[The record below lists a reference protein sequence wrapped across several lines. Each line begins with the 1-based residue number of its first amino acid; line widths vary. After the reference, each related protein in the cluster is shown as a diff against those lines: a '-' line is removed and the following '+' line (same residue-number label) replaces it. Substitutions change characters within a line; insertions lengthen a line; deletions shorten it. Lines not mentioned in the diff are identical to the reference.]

1 MLNFISYVYVF
12 ASLCSIAQAGNFVAI
27 STLNAHATRKANR
40 LSIPPD
46 METAFN
52 TFISELESNP
62 DKGLTD
68 GTTSLK
74 EAYDA
79 FWVAHRK
86 YKE

>member
-1 MLNFISYVYVF
+1 VSNFISYVYVL

-27 STLNAHATRKANR
+27 STLNAHATRKADG

-46 METAFN
+46 MGTAFN
-52 TFISELESNP
+52 TFINELESNL

-68 GTTSLK
+68 GTTSLSG
-74 EAYDA
+74 AYDA
-79 FWVAHRK
+79 FWAAQ

>member
-1 MLNFISYVYVF
+1 
-12 ASLCSIAQAGNFVAI
+12 
-27 STLNAHATRKANR
+27 
-40 LSIPPD
+40 

-62 DKGLTD
+62 DK